1 MFVILNEESVKIK
14 FIIVN
19 SSIGR
24 LLVFGK
30 LNIFV

>member
-14 FIIVN
+14 FIIVK
-19 SSIGR
+19 SSR
-24 LLVFGK
+24 LLVSVFGK

>member
-1 MFVILNEESVKIK
+1 MFVILNEEGVKIK

-19 SSIGR
+19 SSR